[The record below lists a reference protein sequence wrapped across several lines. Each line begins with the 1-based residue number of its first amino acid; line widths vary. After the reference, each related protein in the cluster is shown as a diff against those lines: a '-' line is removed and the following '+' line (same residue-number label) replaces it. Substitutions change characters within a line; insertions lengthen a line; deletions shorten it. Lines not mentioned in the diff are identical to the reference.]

1 MPFPSFLDWT
11 WGEIV
16 DMINCKNEAHRE
28 ELKEQALMD
37 FKHAMLVCK
46 IMGSKR
52 GAKFDVTKEYEF
64 LWTDE
69 ERNQMSIDRFREQ
82 MLSMCKNQ

>member
-1 MPFPSFLDWT
+1 
-11 WGEIV
+11 
-16 DMINCKNEAHRE
+16 
-28 ELKEQALMD
+28 MD

-52 GAKFDVTKEYEF
+52 GTKFDITKEYDF

-69 ERNQMSIDRFREQ
+69 ERDKMSIDRFREQ
-82 MLSMCKNQ
+82 MLSMCKK

>member
-1 MPFPSFLDWT
+1 
-11 WGEIV
+11 
-16 DMINCKNEAHRE
+16 MINCKNEAHRE